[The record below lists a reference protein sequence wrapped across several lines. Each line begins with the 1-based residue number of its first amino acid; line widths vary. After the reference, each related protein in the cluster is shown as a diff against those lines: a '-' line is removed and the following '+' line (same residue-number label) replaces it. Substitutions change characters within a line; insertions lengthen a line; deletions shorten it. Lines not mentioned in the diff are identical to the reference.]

1 MNLIATS
8 GIAKIDG
15 MGVGVVRFTQVME
28 ALSCAI
34 LNGGNRRSSSFFIMQ
49 VNRDYS
55 NDDPASDAARVR
67 DVLGLPEDS
76 VGMMTAAEVEH
87 VFSIAVGE
95 CNGTEVTA
103 IATAGLS
110 NHVVA
115 GDLLEN
121 YPERRIVSDSRAAH
135 LAGTINIAI
144 LSPVPLTEEGKVNI
158 LIPLV
163 EAKSAA
169 MADRGYRETGTT
181 SDSMAVFSPVG
192 GERISY
198 TGTGSDIGIAA
209 ARAVRSAVGQA
220 RDGGASEA
228 APQQWLRHRAHAFP
242 VRFFGPGGGV
252 RIAPGRGAGGAP
264 AARHR
269 GPGPVLR
276 GPCRFHGRRRAPGGE
291 GHHNQSRRGL
301 HRDGRGPRGEYS
313 RGGADRCFKICG
325 ERK

>member
-34 LNGGNRRSSSFFIMQ
+34 LNGG
-49 VNRDYS
+49 
-55 NDDPASDAARVR
+55 
-67 DVLGLPEDS
+67 DS

-135 LAGTINIAI
+135 LAGTINIAV

-158 LIPLV
+158 FIPLV

-209 ARAVRSAVGQA
+209 ARAVRSA
-220 RDGGASEA
+220 

-252 RIAPGRGAGGAP
+252 RIAPGRGAGGAL
-264 AARHR
+264 AACHR
-269 GPGPVLR
+269 GPRPVLR